1 MMFIQSVS
9 VMCMLAKATAFTTKN
24 FNRPLSVMKSTSSLS
39 MSANGPSGGK
49 LTELCQISKLACDA
63 VAPMLQAFYDKIKT
77 GDAKDTATKLK
88 SDATYFSIADGIV
101 QHMFIEYLF
110 KGNKFGQIVGEE
122 DGTAVNIKVAPYT
135 VDDLEVPSEFNNL
148 IYGTLA
154 TIKMLA
160 SKIDPIAYKDI
171 TIFVD
176 PIDGTREFATGQG
189 DKVTILIGYNDKN
202 GVPAAGIMYRPL
214 TVPVTWAAGAKS
226 EGCAIGVL
234 NCEYPPRSKG
244 ILVTDGK
251 VSPFLAKAIDEL
263 GFEKIPSLASGNR
276 AMMMLEGKAGAYIR
290 DTGGFA
296 KWDTSGPQ
304 AVVEAFGGTMSKLP
318 AFLKDKT
325 LESYTHL
332 KAEHNLDF
340 EPDVTL
346 TLTNARDKKMFK
358 KDEVKIIEDVTQ
370 LKEYACLRG
379 LVALD
384 RTNMQNIDSIHAA
397 LKKVEAEIAPLY
409 T

>member
-1 MMFIQSVS
+1 MFI
-9 VMCMLAKATAFTTKN
+9 
-24 FNRPLSVMKSTSSLS
+24 
-39 MSANGPSGGK
+39 
-49 LTELCQISKLACDA
+49 
-63 VAPMLQAFYDKIKT
+63 AFYDKIKT
-77 GDAKDTATKLK
+77 GEAKDTATKLK

-122 DGTAVNIKVAPYT
+122 DGTVVNIKTTPYT

-160 SKIDPIAYKDI
+160 SRIDPEAYQDI

-189 DKVTILIGYNDKN
+189 DKVTILIGYNDKQ
-202 GVPAAGIMYRPL
+202 GHPVAGIMYRPL
-214 TVPVTWAAGAKS
+214 TFPNTWAAGARS
-226 EGCAIGVL
+226 EGCAMGVL
-234 NCEYPPRSKG
+234 NIQYPPNSLG
-244 ILVTDGK
+244 VLVTDGK
-251 VSPFLAKAIDEL
+251 VSPFLTKLIDEL
-263 GFEKIPSLASGNR
+263 GYERVNSLASGNR
-276 AMMMLEGKAGAYIR
+276 AMMILEGKAGAYIR

-304 AVVEAFGGTMSKLP
+304 AVIEAFGGVMAKLP
-318 AFLKDKT
+318 GFLKDKS

-332 KAEHNLDF
+332 KSDFNLDF
-340 EPDVTL
+340 EPDITA
-346 TLTNARDKKMFK
+346 TLTNIRDKKAFNK
-358 KDEVKIIEDVTQ
+358 EQAVIVKDVHE
-370 LKEYACLRG
+370 LKEYACMRG
-379 LVALD
+379 LVCLD
-384 RTNMQNIDSIHAA
+384 RENMKDIDRIHAVM
-397 LKKVEAEIAPLY
+397 KKVEAEVKPLY